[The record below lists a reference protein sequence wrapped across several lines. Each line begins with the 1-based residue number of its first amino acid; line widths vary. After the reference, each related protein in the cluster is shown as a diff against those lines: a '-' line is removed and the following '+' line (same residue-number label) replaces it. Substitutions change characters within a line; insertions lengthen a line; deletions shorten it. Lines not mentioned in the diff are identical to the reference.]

1 MTAKTPAAPVGTAGQ
16 NPACDANADPDSAY
30 KRRKKSV
37 FALFLPILG
46 VARRNSDAAASF
58 GAAACQ
64 NLTTTTGAHTLAK
77 AMHADAAELLA
88 LIGSLG
94 RHSRWADASK
104 TVGIWQGNGRIHGLS
119 LWFDKAFASW
129 KYPK

>member
-1 MTAKTPAAPVGTAGQ
+1 MIAKKPAFRAEKAGQ
-16 NPACDANADPDSAY
+16 NPAYDANADPGSAY

-46 VARRNSDAAASF
+46 VARRNSNAAATF
-58 GAAACQ
+58 GATASQ

-104 TVGIWQGNGRIHGLS
+104 TAGIWQENSRIRGLL